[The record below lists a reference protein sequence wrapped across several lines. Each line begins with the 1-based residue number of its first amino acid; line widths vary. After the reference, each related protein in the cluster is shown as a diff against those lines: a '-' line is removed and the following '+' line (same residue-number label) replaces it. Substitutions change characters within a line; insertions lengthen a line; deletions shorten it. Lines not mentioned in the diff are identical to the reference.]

1 VLTSSIVVL
10 AMSGGVAAAAAD
22 TKSVLVVDKI
32 AEVDFGPIS
41 GTRVGAV
48 SVGTTS
54 DRRVWFTAQDALQFA
69 SGGASD
75 GRARQVHEVRAFVKI
90 SETGEG
96 KLLGDEAGEHVQG
109 LARDTV
115 GHHYH
120 IGKEHEIA
128 RVGFNLEL
136 LSQAAAKS
144 RRPPERVVV
153 GAAAAA
159 HSEGRNRQV
168 TLGKSFWGPLKTGS
182 LITVGGFVGSM
193 GLQRDVECGC
203 LTTLDGQPITGRR
216 QGFVGDS
223 QLHKD
228 VSRRPARCA
237 EPHRE
242 HDCAQTR
249 WYHGTC
255 PFTA

>member
-1 VLTSSIVVL
+1 
-10 AMSGGVAAAAAD
+10 M
-22 TKSVLVVDKI
+22 
-32 AEVDFGPIS
+32 
-41 GTRVGAV
+41 
-48 SVGTTS
+48 
-54 DRRVWFTAQDALQFA
+54 
-69 SGGASD
+69 ASD
-75 GRARQVHEVRAFVKI
+75 NERKVHEVRAFVKI

-128 RVGFNLEL
+128 RVGFNLEM

-168 TLGKSFWGPLKTGS
+168 TLGKSYA
-182 LITVGGFVGSM
+182 
-193 GLQRDVECGC
+193 
-203 LTTLDGQPITGRR
+203 
-216 QGFVGDS
+216 
-223 QLHKD
+223 KD
-228 VSRRPARCA
+228 TS
-237 EPHRE
+237 
-242 HDCAQTR
+242 
-249 WYHGTC
+249 
-255 PFTA
+255 